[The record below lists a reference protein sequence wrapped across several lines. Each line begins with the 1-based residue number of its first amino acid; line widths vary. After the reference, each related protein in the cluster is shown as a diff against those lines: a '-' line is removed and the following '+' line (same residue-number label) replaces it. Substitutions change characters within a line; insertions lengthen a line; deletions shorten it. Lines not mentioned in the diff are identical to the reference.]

1 MVRLTDNTQERILMR
16 SELLG
21 VEIESCWEDEPMDP
35 ISMETTTSPSNPDL
49 SSSRPRFRPP
59 Q

>member
-1 MVRLTDNTQERILMR
+1 MR
-16 SELLG
+16 SELPRA
-21 VEIESCWEDEPMDP
+21 EIELCWEDEPMDP

-49 SSSRPRFRPP
+49 SSSHPCSRPP